1 MYVKYARTACIVNG
15 TNNRINMHI
24 VSLLLCYL
32 LFQQTVEDTDS
43 GPIPYEYQ
51 RCIKTY
57 SILMAATQAHY
68 SLSQNCLHSL
78 LQINR
83 NLIQSFAA
91 LTGNAMLLKV
101 AESIPNNIDQMTKV
115 AGLNCNTFETYAVCT
130 TCSNIYK
137 EDTLCQ
143 ENNSELEGTIK
154 CNKVQFPEHPLIS
167 KRKPCGAAI
176 AIRKSL
182 QSGTTSIKLLSTYA
196 YQSVASGLARLL
208 PRLANEFLPI
218 QASTST
224 PDLLFDIVDASGIQ
238 KQVRKYVCMCTYM
251 HKVQSTEY

>member
-1 MYVKYARTACIVNG
+1 
-15 TNNRINMHI
+15 
-24 VSLLLCYL
+24 
-32 LFQQTVEDTDS
+32 
-43 GPIPYEYQ
+43 
-51 RCIKTY
+51 
-57 SILMAATQAHY
+57 MAATQAHY

-143 ENNSELEGTIK
+143 ENNSELEVSECTQIAQQCTRLHEMRINTILMDHLY
-154 CNKVQFPEHPLIS
+154 VSVLGYHQMQQS
-167 KRKPCGAAI
+167 AI
-176 AIRKSL
+176 
-182 QSGTTSIKLLSTYA
+182 
-196 YQSVASGLARLL
+196 
-208 PRLANEFLPI
+208 P
-218 QASTST
+218 
-224 PDLLFDIVDASGIQ
+224 
-238 KQVRKYVCMCTYM
+238 
-251 HKVQSTEY
+251 